1 MKLIGSGWF
10 FSLVRSTDPFLYIL
24 PLSTEFQRTSSLKVQ
39 KLALS
44 TLIPLLHDLVSSL
57 FQAVLFLV
65 TVTLWCPLS
74 YCFFFLFFFPE
85 DFSYRWHPKCLCF
98 YQFSDSGE
106 KVFACWDQSL
116 EGKSPVSSWRP
127 VPGFWC
133 YSGQSF
139 LYHIVTKFDFH
150 TDGLCLISLLSSPKL
165 FTFLTCSMHD
175 KTL

>member
-74 YCFFFLFFFPE
+74 YCFFFFFSFLRIFLI
-85 DFSYRWHPKCLCF
+85 DGI
-98 YQFSDSGE
+98 QN
-106 KVFACWDQSL
+106 VFASISSVTAVRKFL
-116 EGKSPVSSWRP
+116 HVEISPWK
-127 VPGFWC
+127 G
-133 YSGQSF
+133 
-139 LYHIVTKFDFH
+139 
-150 TDGLCLISLLSSPKL
+150 SLLSHPEDLCQASGVTLVRISFIILWQNLISIQMDYALSHSFHLLSYSP
-165 FTFLTCSMHD
+165 F
-175 KTL
+175 